1 MNNDLEKCYDYIRD
15 IIDYL
20 ETHASDN
27 RGMELYNEAIEILA
41 GITFEPVDRKSID
54 LG

>member
-20 ETHASDN
+20 ETHASDMK
-27 RGMELYNEAIEILA
+27 GMELYNEAIELLA
-41 GITFEPVDRKSID
+41 NLTFMPVDRESID

>member
-20 ETHASDN
+20 EVHTSDL
-27 RGMELYNEAIEILA
+27 RGLELYNEAIEILA
-41 GITFEPVDRKSID
+41 GITFVPVDR
-54 LG
+54 